1 MHRLM
6 QKVLVFGLCLLT
18 VWLMAACNLRG
29 APPATEI
36 PTDTQAPAAVTTQP
50 TRASSSTPEPSS
62 TPTDMPDDASPTLM
76 ITQQPGGAGATL
88 VNSANA
94 VIIAPV
100 VDSVVSG
107 TPLEI
112 NGVVNNL
119 AEDRFT
125 LELRDA
131 AGDVIN
137 RQEITL
143 RNPNRIPQISW
154 SASLFTRYT
163 GQASIHVVARDR
175 RGREFIAA
183 SVRITIGQ

>member
-1 MHRLM
+1 M
-6 QKVLVFGLCLLT
+6 QKVLVLGLCLLA

-29 APPATEI
+29 APPATEM
-36 PTDTQAPAAVTTQP
+36 PTNTQAPTAETTQP
-50 TRASSSTPEPSS
+50 APASSSTPEPSV
-62 TPTDMPDDASPTLM
+62 TPTRIPDEASPTLM
-76 ITQQPGGAGATL
+76 ITQQSGGASPTQ

-100 VDSVVSG
+100 VDTVVSG

-119 AEDRFT
+119 AEDRFM

-131 AGDVIN
+131 TGNVIN

-163 GQASIHVVARDR
+163 GPASIFVVARDR